1 MSRISEAFARGKAM
15 ISFLPVGDPS
25 LARTREYMTELDRAG
40 ADIIGLVLPSFR
52 CGTDPGDNEAD
63 AGSSTKMEDVFEICA
78 SFRARRKTPL
88 AFMTCQDPIRCYGE
102 EKFFHACRRSGID
115 GILIPDVSGEQ
126 EERLR
131 ILARQNEV
139 SWIPMLPA
147 GVGEDIHGTT
157 AKADGFIYLTSAGND
172 QGGMRKENTELTAVV
187 REIRLITD
195 TPAVVGFGI
204 HTTDQA
210 TLAARCSDG
219 IVVGSIFANLIA
231 RYGSHAA
238 PHIYTYARMM
248 KEAVRAAER

>member
-15 ISFLPVGDPS
+15 IPFLPVGDPS

-52 CGTDPGDNEAD
+52 CGTDSG
-63 AGSSTKMEDVFEICA
+63 GSSEMEEVFEICA

-88 AFMTCQDPIRCYGE
+88 AFMTFQDPIRCYGE
-102 EKFFHACRRSGID
+102 KKFFHDCRQAGID

-131 ILARQNEV
+131 ILAQQKEV
-139 SWIPMLPA
+139 SWIPVLPA
-147 GVGEDIHGTT
+147 DVGEDIHGTA

-172 QGGMRKENTELTAVV
+172 QDGMRKENAELTAVI

-195 TPAVVGFGI
+195 IPAVVGFGI

>member
-52 CGTDPGDNEAD
+52 CGTDSGDNEAD
-63 AGSSTKMEDVFEICA
+63 AGSSSQMEEVFEICA

-126 EERLR
+126 EEKLR

-147 GVGEDIHGTT
+147 GVGEDIHGTA

-204 HTTDQA
+204 HTTD
-210 TLAARCSDG
+210 
-219 IVVGSIFANLIA
+219 
-231 RYGSHAA
+231 
-238 PHIYTYARMM
+238 
-248 KEAVRAAER
+248 

>member
-63 AGSSTKMEDVFEICA
+63 DGSSSKMEEVFEICA

-126 EERLR
+126 EEKLR

-147 GVGEDIHGTT
+147 GVGEDIHGTA

-219 IVVGSIFANLIA
+219 IVVGSIFFFFFA